1 MNINILLIIAILYAA
16 FKVVDGYKKG
26 IVKEIISLVSLVVLC
41 AVVTLLA
48 NGISNYQKGNFF
60 NVIVVFILLAILG
73 IVHHLL
79 GVIFFSAKIISK
91 LPVLHFV
98 NKLLGAVFGVM
109 EVVLI
114 LWTVYTLI
122 MMFDMGTIE
131 QIILSFTEESEVLSW
146 LYQHNWLAYG
156 IQRGLEEFQFIPLP
170 TL

>member
-73 IVHHLL
+73 SHR
-79 GVIFFSAKIISK
+79 
-91 LPVLHFV
+91 
-98 NKLLGAVFGVM
+98 
-109 EVVLI
+109 
-114 LWTVYTLI
+114 
-122 MMFDMGTIE
+122 
-131 QIILSFTEESEVLSW
+131 Q
-146 LYQHNWLAYG
+146 
-156 IQRGLEEFQFIPLP
+156 
-170 TL
+170 